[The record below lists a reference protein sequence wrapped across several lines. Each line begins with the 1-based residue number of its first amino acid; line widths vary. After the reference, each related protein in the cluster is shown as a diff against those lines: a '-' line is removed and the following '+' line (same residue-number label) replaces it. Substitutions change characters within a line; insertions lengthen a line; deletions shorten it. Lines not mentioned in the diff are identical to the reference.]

1 MFWASASLITYE
13 EGRVNARTH
22 SLALYAIGIIAVLAS
37 ADALAH
43 SYTGLYGWALHHMLS
58 GLGKR

>member
-1 MFWASASLITYE
+1 MITYE

-43 SYTGLYGWALHHMLS
+43 SYTDLYGWALHHMLS